1 MFINY
6 VMVWTQADDVRLLTG
21 LSTSDISDDDLNS
34 LIEKAQLEVLVQINT
49 KVIREQ
55 IKYLSPTRENEID
68 GTNKTYYIKNW
79 EGNFISDANFDL
91 SVTIT
96 DLTLVA
102 VSTNDSTESSVTINS
117 LVYDSGSFEVT
128 TAQNNVDLF
137 LDYSY
142 SSFNP
147 VTPDPLLKIATEY
160 LTASYAYMRIDSGQK
175 KKVRFGNVSITNST
189 GSESSSAFFA
199 NKYKDILLQLN
210 ESANGGAI
218 WGESKV
224 LI

>member
-1 MFINY
+1 
-6 VMVWTQADDVRLLTG
+6 MVWTQAEDIRLLTG
-21 LSTSDISDDDLNS
+21 LSTSDISDDVLDS
-34 LIEKAQLEVLVQINT
+34 LIQKAQIEVLIQINT
-49 KVIREQ
+49 KVVREQ
-55 IKYLSPTRENEID
+55 VKYLSQTRDNEID
-68 GTNKTYYIKNW
+68 GTNLTYYIQNW

-96 DLTLVA
+96 DLSLVS
-102 VSTNDSTESSVTINS
+102 VDNDDSTESSVTLS
-117 LVYDSGSFEVT
+117 SVSYADGSFEVT

-142 SSFNP
+142 CSFDP
-147 VTPDPLLKIATEY
+147 VIPDPLLKLATEY
-160 LTASYAYMRIDSGQK
+160 LSASYAYMRIDASQK
-175 KKVRFGNVSITNST
+175 KQVKFGNVSITNST
-189 GSESSSAFFA
+189 GKESSSAFFA